1 MEALIGILMMVAVR
15 ISIVNAHICTFRD
28 QHDGLFVD
36 CRGRQ
41 LQHVPDDLPMNMTFL
56 DISENRITA
65 VRNRTFQHFS
75 CLKYINLN
83 NNSLTTMEPDAFVGV
98 LSLTKLLL
106 ASNKLSH
113 QSDSLPEGL
122 FRDLGNL
129 HTLNLQN
136 NKMYE
141 YPDLV
146 LAPLTELH
154 NLYIDPVPDAVF
166 GPEFSKLTNLKVLN
180 MDNGHCSLETL
191 KNETFR
197 GLNGTKLEV
206 LLLNHCHHLTSCQA
220 GVLEPLSHLRHLEL
234 TNNGIG
240 IHKVLRLLYPFVGRS
255 MTRIWL
261 NNTFKRQGVHV
272 KEDLEDRMITE
283 YSTRFLAQICV
294 SELSLK
300 GNRISL
306 IEAGSINKSPI
317 RECMEVVILSQNCII
332 GDGRLVFLAA
342 LFSKL
347 RHLDVSHQH
356 HVADETVNIW
366 GQSEGIKKANITLML
381 PPNLQYYDAT
391 DTFMSTNTYD
401 EVTFRNTENLH
412 TVRFGYNQQHN
423 IVRVKGL
430 ENVSHV
436 DLSGNKLGSV
446 SDDFFKSFSN
456 VKSLSLKDC
465 NLQFA
470 NDVLKA
476 RNMFGALKLMEYL
489 DLSLNNLQ
497 LFPFI
502 LNQNRIIHLILSQ
515 NKFDTIPIVTENFP
529 SLILLNMSFNMIGHL
544 DRFTRSDLD
553 TSAARNSLKVAFDG
567 NIFSCGCDTLDFI
580 LWLMD
585 TPVVY
590 ESDRNFAC
598 IQDNGQMTGTAE
610 VAVEYMR
617 IYRYCTGK
625 WILTLT
631 FTCLVVF
638 LTSTITIYLISKNP
652 TRCRNILMMT
662 LGFGGKYLTQKDFSF
677 KLYIGYC
684 EADIA
689 FVYRRLRPALEL
701 CKHPVRLFLKD
712 REVLPGHDIADG
724 IIEGVHKS
732 WKTVLLVSSDF
743 LEDDSAWS
751 HFTTKAAIYSA
762 NALIQN
768 RILILLM
775 GEVQVQDLPLCLLN
789 VVEEEFIIHVD
800 DYPEAELWKHL
811 RQTANLE
818 H

>member
-15 ISIVNAHICTFRD
+15 ISIFNAHICTFRD

-41 LQHVPDDLPMNMTFL
+41 LQDIPDDLPMNMTFL

-75 CLKYINLN
+75 YLRYINLN
-83 NNSLTTMEPDAFVGV
+83 NNSLTTMELDAFVGV
-98 LSLTKLLL
+98 LSLTTLLL
-106 ASNKLSH
+106 ASNKFSN
-113 QSDSLPEGL
+113 QSDSFPEGL

-136 NKMYE
+136 NKMTK

-146 LAPLTELH
+146 LTPLTELH
-154 NLYIDPVPDAVF
+154 NLSIDPVRDAEF
-166 GPEFSKLTNLKVLN
+166 GPGFSKLTNLKVLN

-191 KNETFR
+191 TNETFR
-197 GLNGTKLEV
+197 ALNGTKLEV

-220 GVLEPLSHLRHLEL
+220 GVLEPLSHLGHLEL
-234 TNNGIG
+234 SNNRIG
-240 IHKVLRLLYPFVGRS
+240 IHKVLRLLYPFVGRN

-261 NNTFKRQGVHV
+261 NNTFKPIVRL

-283 YSTRFLAQICV
+283 NRTRFLVQRCV
-294 SELSLK
+294 FLELSLK
-300 GNRISL
+300 GNRIRL

-317 RECMEVVILSQNCII
+317 RECLEIIDLSQNSLI
-332 GDGRLVFLAA
+332 GDVSFVLFLAI
-342 LFSKL
+342 FSKL
-347 RHLDVSHQH
+347 RYVKQAINTMYTMELKADGNRQKGKHRKSS
-356 HVADETVNIW
+356 HVA
-366 GQSEGIKKANITLML
+366 
-381 PPNLQYYDAT
+381 
-391 DTFMSTNTYD
+391 
-401 EVTFRNTENLH
+401 
-412 TVRFGYNQQHN
+412 FGYNQQHD
-423 IVRVKGL
+423 IVRINGL
-430 ENVSHV
+430 ENVSRV

-446 SDDFFKSFSN
+446 TDDFLKSFSN

-470 NDVLKA
+470 NDVLRA
-476 RNMFGALKLMEYL
+476 RNIFDALKLMECL
-489 DLSLNNLQ
+489 DLSLNDLQ

-529 SLILLNMSFNMIGHL
+529 SLILLNMSFNTIGHL

-553 TSAARNSLKVAFDG
+553 TSAARNSLKVAFVG

-585 TPVVY
+585 SPVVY
-590 ESDRNFAC
+590 ESDKNFPC

-631 FTCLVVF
+631 VTCLALF
-638 LTSTITIYLISKNP
+638 LTSTLTIYLISKNP
-652 TRCRNILMMT
+652 TRLKNIIMGT
-662 LGFGGKYLTQKDFSF
+662 LGFGVKYLTQKDFSF

-689 FVYRRLRPALEL
+689 FVYRRLRPALEQ
-701 CKHPVRLFLKD
+701 CEHPVRLFLKD

-724 IIEGVHKS
+724 IIEGINKS

-762 NALIQN
+762 NALIPN

-800 DYPEAELWKHL
+800 DYPEAKLWKHL
-811 RQTANLE
+811 RQIANLE